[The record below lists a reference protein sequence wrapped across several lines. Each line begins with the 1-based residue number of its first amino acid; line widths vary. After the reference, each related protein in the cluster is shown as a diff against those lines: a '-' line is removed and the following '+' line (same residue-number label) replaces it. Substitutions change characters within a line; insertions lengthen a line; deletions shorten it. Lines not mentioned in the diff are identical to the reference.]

1 MWWSGLPGIDAPEI
15 ADGKTDR
22 VIALA
27 CALRFRAA
35 DPNDDGS
42 GYGVSDIADDFLDWL
57 ADGGAPNAGNR
68 RARRLALCLACER
81 IPASA
86 RRADIEGV
94 AKWMYRWLI
103 KTT

>member
-27 CALRFRAA
+27 CALRAKTI
-35 DPNDDGS
+35 DPHDGGS
-42 GYGVSDIADDFLDWL
+42 EFDVINVAEDFLEWL
-57 ADGGAPNAGNR
+57 MEGAANPGNR

-81 IPASA
+81 VTAETSP
-86 RRADIEGV
+86 RDLTGV
-94 AKWMYRWLI
+94 ARWLYRWLI